1 MLNASASVCA
11 WACLSAPSRLGAS
24 LSSNLQTFPQ
34 SIPHW
39 SVPPF
44 LALQAPFQARQE
56 EGRLRLLTL
65 LQRIMIRASKDE
77 LINLG
82 IPRLHSKVGCPLPP
96 GCHQPPL
103 PPVVSAASPA
113 PAANAVPSSAA
124 ACVRPLC
131 LLRRTCGDRCGL
143 NPLRCPPPCR

>member
-1 MLNASASVCA
+1 M
-11 WACLSAPSRLGAS
+11 P
-24 LSSNLQTFPQ
+24 SNLQTFPQ

-65 LQRIMIRASKDE
+65 LQRIMIRASKEE

-82 IPRLHSKVGCPLPP
+82 IP
-96 GCHQPPL
+96 
-103 PPVVSAASPA
+103 
-113 PAANAVPSSAA
+113 
-124 ACVRPLC
+124 
-131 LLRRTCGDRCGL
+131 
-143 NPLRCPPPCR
+143 